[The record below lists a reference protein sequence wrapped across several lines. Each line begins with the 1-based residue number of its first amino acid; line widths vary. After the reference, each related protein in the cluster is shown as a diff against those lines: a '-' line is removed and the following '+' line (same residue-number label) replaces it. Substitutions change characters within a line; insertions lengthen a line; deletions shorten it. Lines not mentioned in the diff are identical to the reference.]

1 MIGYLVYAEAIM
13 LTSAAP
19 IVLAPEHTARREAA
33 IADAAG
39 AADTVAVQRSR
50 GRNRLADAIFK
61 ILCVLIAGF
70 LILVFGVVG
79 GFYFYMVN

>member
-1 MIGYLVYAEAIM
+1 VYAEAIM

-19 IVLAPEHTARREAA
+19 IVRAPEPTARREAEISDA
-33 IADAAG
+33 AQAADA
-39 AADTVAVQRSR
+39 VAVQRSW
-50 GRNRLADAIFK
+50 GGNRLADAIFK
-61 ILCVLIAGF
+61 ILCVLIGGF